1 MSTPSVRSDELPHE
15 AYVAALASLVGVGPA
30 RLRWLL
36 SHGSPHEVWDAV
48 RSGRIGADRASG
60 RRPPGVDARVLRT
73 WQDGA
78 STLEPA
84 RLWQECVRLGV
95 GVVALGSAG
104 YPAAL
109 AEDVEPPVVLFHRG
123 DPDVIQGPRVA
134 VVGTRRATGYGLR
147 TARQLGLDLTE
158 AGVAVVSGL
167 ALGIDAAAHLGAVAA
182 LDSATATAGERAA
195 APIAVVAAGHD
206 APCPARNRS
215 LAGQVAQLGLV
226 LSEVP
231 PGVRGVPWRFPVR
244 NRIIAAL
251 ADAVVVVE
259 SAGAGG
265 SMHTVRE
272 ALERD
277 RPVLAVPGPVD
288 SRASEGAN
296 ELLRDGAA
304 PCLDAQDV
312 LLAIG
317 HVAPRAGDAEQVPV
331 GSRETRPAPSGAAAA
346 LLDELGWRPS
356 SIEELARR
364 SGLDFPGAAAAVVE
378 LERSGWVERNDG
390 WIERVAQVPEP
401 RRSGA

>member
-1 MSTPSVRSDELPHE
+1 MTASSVRSSDLPHE
-15 AYVAALASLVGVGPA
+15 AYVAALASLEGVGPA

-36 SHGSPHEVWDAV
+36 SQGSPQEVWDAV
-48 RSGRIGADRASG
+48 RAGRVGAAAGSRP
-60 RRPPGVDARVLRT
+60 RPPGIDVRVVRS
-73 WQDGA
+73 WQKDA

-95 GVVALGSAG
+95 GVVTLGASG
-104 YPAAL
+104 YPAPL
-109 AEDVEPPVVLFHRG
+109 ADDVDPPVVLFHRG
-123 DPDVIQGPRVA
+123 DPDLIRGPRVA

-147 TARQLGLDLTE
+147 TARQLGTE
-158 AGVAVVSGL
+158 LAQAGVAVVSGL
-167 ALGIDAAAHLGAVAA
+167 ALGIDAAAHQGAI
-182 LDSATATAGERAA
+182 ATVQAGESPTGESGA

-215 LAGQVAQLGLV
+215 LARQVAQVGLV

-231 PGVRGVPWRFPVR
+231 PGVRGAPWRFPVR

-259 SAGAGG
+259 SAGVGG

-277 RPVLAVPGPVD
+277 RPVLAVPGPID
-288 SRASEGAN
+288 SRVSVGAN

-304 PCLDAQDV
+304 PCLDVKDV

-317 HVAPRAGDAEQVPV
+317 HVVPRAGGAAPASATPHQ
-331 GSRETRPAPSGAAAA
+331 TRPEPRGAAAA

-356 SIEELARR
+356 SLEELAQR
-364 SGLDFPGAAAAVVE
+364 SGLDFPGVAAAVVE
-378 LERSGWVERNDG
+378 LERDGWVERNEG
-390 WIERVAQVPEP
+390 WIERIAQVPGP
-401 RRSGA
+401 RRAGA